1 MKKER
6 LKYICPEIKM
16 LDVLGKV
23 HIMVGSKNPVIITN
37 PDSDNSGT
45 YPGSTLGGG
54 NPVIISTP
62 EAKSKTDA
70 FQFNW

>member
-1 MKKER
+1 MKKEK
-6 LKYICPEIKM
+6 LKYIRPEVNM

-23 HIMVGSKNPVIITN
+23 HIMVGSKNPVIISN
-37 PDSDNSGT
+37 PDTDNSGT

-54 NPVIISTP
+54 SPVIVSTP
-62 EAKSKTDA
+62 EAKSKKDD